1 MRIPQI
7 GDIVN
12 CYGKTDFF
20 HKSPLKLVFRAL
32 IVDIHK
38 DKSNAGLVWEGIVLY
53 SNERYGYKPLD
64 RWQMG
69 ESDVEYINDN
79 SKNNM
84 KWRIE

>member
-1 MRIPQI
+1 MKIPQI
-7 GDIVN
+7 GDIIG
-12 CYGKTDFF
+12 CYGKTDFL
-20 HKSPLKLVFRAL
+20 HKSPVKLLFRAL

-38 DKSNAGLVWEGIVLY
+38 DKKTGAVWKGIVLY

-69 ESDVEYINDN
+69 ESDVEYINGN
-79 SKNNM
+79 SKNNL